1 MKSRINKG
9 IRQVKHRWLIF
20 FVVYITLLSGS
31 QVFRHYYPFQA
42 TPAAEQKTVLV
53 KASQT
58 TEPNS
63 SDAAIAY
70 FDRKAQI
77 SDNPRI
83 ILLLHGNPLAAE
95 STFEPMLSLLNS
107 TGRVIAPDLP
117 GFGASTRSIADYS
130 IRSHAA
136 YTLDF
141 LDRLNIPSVH
151 IVAYSMGGGVAL
163 SMAAMAPERVRSIT
177 MLSAVGVQEFEL
189 LGNYTINRALH
200 GTQLALIWLLTN
212 GFPHMSLLDRIPLN
226 LSYARNFYDTD
237 QRPLRGYL
245 NQYQTPM
252 LIIHGR
258 RDALVPLAAAL
269 EHHRLVPQSEL
280 KLYDGGHLMLFSH
293 PEVLAGDIGEFIS
306 RVEQNRAASRPRAD
320 AIRLAQAAKP
330 LRDVHVP
337 PVSGLAL
344 IILMLLIALAT
355 LVSEDLTCI
364 GAGLMAARG
373 TIGLA
378 PAVIASFAGI
388 LIGDILLYLAGKYL
402 GRPALNYPPLKWMI
416 KNADVTRMSRWFS
429 AKGPTIIISSR
440 FLPGSRL
447 PTYFSAGVLGTGFW
461 FFTFYFTIAAALWT
475 PLLVGLSALIG
486 SRMFDYYDLFRQ
498 YGVLILLT
506 TVLMLWMVVKL
517 IIPLFTFRGRRLLLS
532 AVRRKIRWEF
542 WPTYIL
548 YLPVIVYFL
557 YLSARFR
564 SLTLFTASNPG
575 IPEGGFMGEPNAQ
588 ILDNIKDN
596 EGFIARYR
604 MLPANGSPAD
614 RIKVARAFIQD
625 VDATFPIVLKQAT
638 GHRGAGA
645 GIIKSQKQLETH
657 LKDNE
662 KDFIIQE
669 YVDGYEY
676 RILYYRYPG
685 QNKGHFFSI
694 TEKQLLKLTGD
705 GKSTLEELI
714 LKDDC
719 AVSLARL
726 HMQANQDRL
735 FQVPEDG
742 EEIWLADVGVRKHG
756 ALFFDGR
763 HVCTPELEAII
774 DKISKSFNGFYFGRY
789 GIRTPSR
796 QDFKMGKN
804 FKVIELT
811 GVTSKA
817 THIYSPGNNLWQF
830 YRVLMQQWKIAYEI
844 GAINRDRG
852 FEPVSLKKMLQIVT
866 GLLL

>member
-1 MKSRINKG
+1 MKSSINKEK
-9 IRQVKHRWLIF
+9 RQVKRRWLLF
-20 FVVYITLLSGS
+20 FGVYIILLLGF
-31 QVFRHYYPFQA
+31 QVLRHYYPFQA
-42 TPAAEQKTVLV
+42 VPAVEQKTVHV
-53 KASQT
+53 NASHT
-58 TEPNS
+58 TGSNS
-63 SDAAIAY
+63 SDVAMAY
-70 FDRKAQI
+70 FDRKAQN
-77 SDNPRI
+77 SDNSPA

-117 GFGASTRSIADYS
+117 GFGASTRSIPNYS

-141 LDRLNIPSVH
+141 LDRLSISSVH

-163 SMAAMAPERVRSIT
+163 SMAAMASERVRSIT

-200 GTQLALIWLLTN
+200 GAQLALIWLMTN
-212 GFPHMSLLDRIPLN
+212 CFPHMGLLDRCPLN

-245 NQYQTPM
+245 NQYQAPM
-252 LIIHGR
+252 LILHGR
-258 RDALVPLAAAL
+258 KDALVPLAAAL

-280 KLYDGGHLMLFSH
+280 KLYDDGHLMLFSH

-306 RVEQNRAASRPRAD
+306 RVERKRATSRPQAD

-330 LRDVHVP
+330 LHEVHVP

-344 IILMLLIALAT
+344 IILMFLIALAT

-498 YGVLILLT
+498 YGVLILLA
-506 TVLMLWMVVKL
+506 TVLMLWMVIKL
-517 IIPLFTFRGRRLLLS
+517 VIPLFSFRGRRLLLS

-548 YLPVIVYFL
+548 YIPIVVYLL

-575 IPEGGFMGEPNAQ
+575 IPEGGFMGETKAQ
-588 ILDNIKDN
+588 TLDNIKCN
-596 EGFIARYR
+596 EEFIARYR
-604 MLPANGSPAD
+604 LLPAIGSPTD
-614 RIKVARAFIQD
+614 RIKVARAFMQD
-625 VDATFPIVLKQAT
+625 IDATFPIVLKPDT
-638 GHRGAGA
+638 GHRSPGAA
-645 GIIKSQKQLETH
+645 IIKSQKQLESH
-657 LKDNE
+657 LSEIE

-669 YVDGYEY
+669 YVDGHEY
-676 RILYYRYPG
+676 RISYYRYPG
-685 QNKGHFFSI
+685 QNEGHFFSI
-694 TEKQLLKLTGD
+694 SEKRLLKLTGD
-705 GKSTLEELI
+705 GQSTLEELI
-714 LKDDC
+714 LKDDH

-726 HMQANQDRL
+726 HMQANQDHL
-735 FQVPEDG
+735 FQVPENG
-742 EEIWLADVGVRKHG
+742 EEISLVDFGARRHG
-756 ALFFDGR
+756 APFFDGR
-763 HVCTPELEAII
+763 YVCTPELKAVI
-774 DKISKSFNGFYFGRY
+774 DKISKSFKGFYFGCY
-789 GIRTPSR
+789 DIRTPSR
-796 QDFKMGKN
+796 KDFKIGKN
-804 FKVIELT
+804 FKVIELS
-811 GVTSKA
+811 GVTSRA
-817 THIYSPGNNLWQF
+817 IHIYSPGNNLWHA
-830 YRVLMQQWKIAYEI
+830 YRGLMQQWKIAYEI

-852 FEPVSLKKMLQIVT
+852 FEPVSHKKILQIVT
-866 GLLL
+866 GLLM